1 MKSYTRVLSTILVVM
16 LAVFVVSPSL
26 VSAQVRLAQ
35 MSENGQ
41 TDCTAEIVEAVMEV
55 TEIEDQ
61 DELIEYVD
69 GLEDEEVEAL
79 LEEAGVAEL
88 AETCEIEFDTETA
101 CEELVYVTLAA
112 VTEIEDEDELAAYLE
127 ELDEEELD
135 ALFEEAGTLLAEE
148 LLAEATGIEDIDEL
162 EAYLAELS
170 EEELET
176 LFEETGIYEIED
188 ACADDDLEDLPEEC
202 LTAVFE
208 VLVEATGIEDEDEM
222 LAYLDELEEEELDT
236 LLDDSGA
243 YDIIDECDVDMAEE
257 SEEAEG
263 E

>member
-1 MKSYTRVLSTILVVM
+1 MKSYVRVLSTILVVM
-16 LAVFVVSPSL
+16 LAILIVSPSL
-26 VSAQVRLAQ
+26 VSAQVHPAQ

-41 TDCTAEIVEAVMEV
+41 TDCTAEIVEAVMAV
-55 TEIEDQ
+55 TEFEDE
-61 DELIEYVD
+61 DELMEYVLE
-69 GLEDEEVEAL
+69 LEDEDVEAL

-88 AETCEIEFDTETA
+88 AETCEIEFDTEAA

-127 ELDEEELD
+127 ELDEEEFD
-135 ALFEEAGTLLAEE
+135 ALVEEAALLLVESLLADT
-148 LLAEATGIEDIDEL
+148 TGIEDADEL
-162 EAYLAELS
+162 EAYLEELS
-170 EEELET
+170 EEELEE

-188 ACADDDLEDLPEEC
+188 ACADDALEDLPEEC
-202 LTAVFE
+202 LEAVFE

-222 LAYLDELEEEELDT
+222 LDYLDELEEEELDA

-257 SEEAEG
+257 SEEVEG